1 LRQIHPIIQVEII
14 VISAYYIK
22 KYMNTFK
29 DFHTVEDL
37 KFDVKKLQDS
47 LKNVLQMKDYDT
59 ANGIKNFAAICLNQ
73 IPGKPESTKGNY
85 ARGVYWTKPDHT
97 GEEKIRDQ
105 NLDETQYTE
114 FVKDFQ
120 NTYFKEVYDKLSSK
134 FKLGRVRILLKEP
147 RSTLS
152 WHRDPEPRL
161 HIPIITN
168 PGCIMVIE
176 NVAKHLPANGS
187 VYITN
192 NVKYHNAFNGG
203 EENRVH
209 LVACL
214 PDYKFN

>member
-1 LRQIHPIIQVEII
+1 M
-14 VISAYYIK
+14 IK
-22 KYMNTFK
+22 TD
-29 DFHTVEDL
+29 DFLTVEDL
-37 KFDVKKLQDS
+37 KFDITKLQQALNQV
-47 LKNVLQMKDYDT
+47 LKIKKYDN
-59 ANGIKNFAAICLNQ
+59 ADGISNFGAICLNQ
-73 IPGKPESTKGNY
+73 IPGNPDSIKGKN
-85 ARGVYWTKPDHT
+85 ARGVYWTKPDHS
-97 GEEKIRDQ
+97 GKEALRDIMIDEKS
-105 NLDETQYTE
+105 YTE
-114 FVKDFQ
+114 FVKDFEK
-120 NTYFKEVYDKLSSK
+120 TYFKEVYEKLSKK

-176 NVAKHLPANGS
+176 DVAKHLPADGS

-192 NVKYHNAFNGG
+192 NLKYHNAFNGG

-214 PDYKFN
+214 TDYKFN